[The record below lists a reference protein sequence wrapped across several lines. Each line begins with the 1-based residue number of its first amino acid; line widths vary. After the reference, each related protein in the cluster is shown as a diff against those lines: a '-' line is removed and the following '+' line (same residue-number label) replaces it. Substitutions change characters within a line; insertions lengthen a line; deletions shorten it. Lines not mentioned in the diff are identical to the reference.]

1 MKIGKVYNCD
11 VVVDKALTAI
21 EMGSGDMPVY
31 ATPAMVALME
41 KAATLCVADDMEEG
55 NTTVGI
61 SINTSHLK
69 ASAIGAVITAEAVL
83 TEVDGRKLTFKV
95 SAYDGEALIGEG
107 VHERFIVN
115 REKFLSKL

>member
-1 MKIGKVYNCD
+1 MGKIYKCD
-11 VVVDKALTAI
+11 VVVDKSLTAV
-21 EMGSGDMPVY
+21 EMGSGDMLVY

-41 KAATLCVADDMEEG
+41 KAATLCVAEDMEEG

-61 SINTSHLK
+61 SISTSHLK
-69 ASAIGAVITAEAVL
+69 ASAMGATITAVAEL

-95 SAYDGEALIGEG
+95 AAYEGETLIGEG

-115 REKFLSKL
+115 RDKFLSKL